1 MNILLED
8 LIANGVIVKMG
19 LKNERS
25 ITNEEI
31 NAYKEEVIKNLVYGG
46 ISRDKIKISTDN
58 ENKDISKILIKN
70 ENGYSLKQDATVCDL
85 LSFRKDMNFKLLL
98 ACMDDNVGT
107 KFFIKQDTKKLVRK

>member
-58 ENKDISKILIKN
+58 
-70 ENGYSLKQDATVCDL
+70 
-85 LSFRKDMNFKLLL
+85 
-98 ACMDDNVGT
+98 
-107 KFFIKQDTKKLVRK
+107 

>member
-8 LIANGVIVKMG
+8 IIANGIILKMG

-31 NAYKEEVIKNLVYGG
+31 LEYQNEVIKNLIYGG
-46 ISRDKIKISTDN
+46 ISKDKIKISTSSKN
-58 ENKDISKILIKN
+58 TSKILIKD

-98 ACMDDNVGT
+98 ACMDDNVGS
-107 KFFIKQDTKKLVRK
+107 KVFAKKETKKLVRK

>member
-107 KFFIKQDTKKLVRK
+107 KVFIKQYNKKLVRK

>member
-70 ENGYSLKQDATVCDL
+70 ENGYSLKQDSTECDL

-107 KFFIKQDTKKLVRK
+107 KVFIKQDTKKLVRK